1 MNILVTGATGFIGSH
16 TCVSLL
22 EEGHNV
28 IAFDNF
34 YNSKES
40 VIDNIKTL
48 TGKDFTFYNTDLT
61 DKSALQNIFD
71 NHHFHILIQVAIVL
85 GQLTYLHFALSIYS
99 LVHIFAI

>member
-34 YNSKES
+34 YNSKET
-40 VIDNIKTL
+40 VIDNIKKLNDVEDMSYAKDLATKMELVNHVVKTITL
-48 TGKDFTFYNTDLT
+48 IVIAGLFPVV
-61 DKSALQNIFD
+61 FD
-71 NHHFHILIQVAIVL
+71 ETIPV
-85 GQLTYLHFALSIYS
+85 TSLSIKGVTRS
-99 LVHIFAI
+99 TA

>member
-40 VIDNIKTL
+40 VIDKIKLLSGIFGKFRKTF
-48 TGKDFTFYNTDLT
+48 TGKT
-61 DKSALQNIFD
+61 
-71 NHHFHILIQVAIVL
+71 
-85 GQLTYLHFALSIYS
+85 
-99 LVHIFAI
+99 